1 MGAKTTALFGPRHD
15 DGSLPSQKK
24 SGQAGKNSRAK
35 MSTSIQPV
43 RPVGGHGICGLMEVH
58 MDNLFF
64 ALWKSP
70 GHGPE
75 RQEDFWLDPPAPVFA
90 RLLAAFAII
99 GVATCLLDHAAAI
112 DGKADTLVIAS
123 YDLSQQGGSQ

>member
-1 MGAKTTALFGPRHD
+1 
-15 DGSLPSQKK
+15 
-24 SGQAGKNSRAK
+24 
-35 MSTSIQPV
+35 
-43 RPVGGHGICGLMEVH
+43 

-90 RLLAAFAII
+90 RLLAAVAII
-99 GVATCLLDHAAAI
+99 GVAACLLDHAAAAA
-112 DGKADTLVIAS
+112 GKADTLVVAS
-123 YDLSQQGGSQ
+123 YGSSQQESSR